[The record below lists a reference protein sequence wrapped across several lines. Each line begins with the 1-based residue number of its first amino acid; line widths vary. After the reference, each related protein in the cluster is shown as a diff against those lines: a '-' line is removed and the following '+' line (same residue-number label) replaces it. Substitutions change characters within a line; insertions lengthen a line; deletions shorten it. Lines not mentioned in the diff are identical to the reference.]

1 MSCNCAQNSRDN
13 RIDYQYAVKI
23 VCGTIT
29 TKSTEHPLPLGE
41 YKTKIN
47 VHNFSRCE
55 CVTFRWKVAIGFPH
69 SKVGP
74 ASDFLEAT
82 LCADEALEIDCS
94 DIKKR
99 IAKDIEHAEGWVV
112 IESPLELDVVAVY
125 GTSELKDGTVN
136 AFHTERV
143 HPRCLAVC
151 DDFDLNISTGVAA
164 WEVREPGTAAV
175 FNVATLSGP
184 APGWNAPQAGSIW
197 VRPGS
202 IEVPGKYTYKLNFKL
217 CSGFKK
223 PNLQM
228 NLLAAHFIESVS
240 LNGHQ
245 ILPSQAPGPSF
256 NITPITCSTNQFF
269 KTGINELIIIVNNP
283 GRKSSPTGLNVY
295 GFIEVANGL
304 CAGEPYPLL
313 ACPKVCYQVYDAF
326 CTFNPFTGMFT
337 YLNPQIQSPV
347 CQGTQIGSTG
357 GFRRIEMLSLS
368 LAGSIPPGTYIE
380 YRVYTQKI
388 TSSGWSGWAGW
399 SSAGFVGITGANY
412 PITAI
417 EIRLV
422 NAPVNCHVRY
432 SIWQRRNLAFPMGSS
447 TQSIYFYDGATAGD
461 APGTFPYHRIEA
473 LNVEIV

>member
-1 MSCNCAQNSRDN
+1 MSCNCAQDSKNG

-29 TKSTEHPLPLGE
+29 QKSTEHPLSTGE

-55 CVTFRWKVAIGFPH
+55 CVTFCWKVAIGFPH
-69 SKVGP
+69 LKVGP
-74 ASDFLEAT
+74 VSDFLEAS

-99 IAKDIEHAEGWVV
+99 IAKDLEHIEGWVV
-112 IESPLELDVVAVY
+112 IESPSELDVVAVY
-125 GTSELKDGTVN
+125 STSELKDGPVN

-143 HPRCLAVC
+143 HSRCLAVC

-164 WEVREPGTAAV
+164 WQVKEPGTAV
-175 FNVATLSGP
+175 FNVATLTGTV
-184 APGWNAPQAGSIW
+184 PGWNPPQAGSIW

-202 IEVPGKYTYKLNFKL
+202 NKAPGSYTYKLNFKL

-223 PNLQM
+223 PNLHM
-228 NLLAAHFIESVS
+228 NLLADNFIESVS
-240 LNGHQ
+240 LNGNQ
-245 ILPSQAPGPSF
+245 IMPSQSPGPNF
-256 NITPITCSTNQFF
+256 NIAPIACTTNQFF
-269 KTGINELIIIVNNP
+269 KTGINELTIIVNNS
-283 GRKSSPTGLNVY
+283 GRDSSPTGLDVY

-368 LAGSIPPGTYIE
+368 LTGSIPPGTSIE
-380 YRVYTQKI
+380 YRVFTQGM
-388 TSSGWSGWAGW
+388 TGYSWSGW
-399 SSAGFVGITGANY
+399 SSAGFAGLTEADY

-432 SIWQRRNLAFPMGSS
+432 SIWRRRNLVFPMGST
-447 TQSIYFYDGATAGD
+447 TQSIYYYDGATAGD
-461 APGTFPYHRIEA
+461 APGSFPYHRIEA
-473 LNVEIV
+473 LSVEIV